1 MKLATK
7 IMERETGDQV
17 WKPLRL
23 NIRRNDKKGS
33 TLASD
38 HEFHYGVETAFS
50 RYSTENCYC

>member
-33 TLASD
+33 TLSSD
-38 HEFHYGVETAFS
+38 HEFH
-50 RYSTENCYC
+50 